1 MNENKPYKWSPQVH
15 QPWSTELMGV
25 SDDPCADG
33 AFGDGKMNDGYTLED

>member
-1 MNENKPYKWSPQVH
+1 MALISPINGL
-15 QPWSTELMGV
+15 PSSLAWSTELMGV